1 VVAESATD
9 KVHLKV
15 TVLFTSNE
23 KPTSVAKI
31 AETSSSATKEAEAQ
45 AASNKADTTLTSD
58 DAVDALADKLSSMSC
73 TTDKNGNME

>member
-1 VVAESATD
+1 MVAESATD

-31 AETSSSATKEAEAQ
+31 AEISSSSTKEAEAQ
-45 AASNKADTTLTSD
+45 AASNEADTTLTSD
-58 DAVDALADKLSSMSC
+58 DAVDALADKLS
-73 TTDKNGNME
+73 